1 MKFELNDEKELPR
14 GNQAGRMVW
23 AKALDKLEQAWHVSE
38 TERSQVWLDG
48 SKETGSASEEKPASS
63 EAGGNLFVV
72 SKAEKREFLEQSNQ
86 LF

>member
-14 GNQAGRMVW
+14 GTQAGGMVC
-23 AKALDKLEQAWHVSE
+23 AKALDKLEQACHVSE

-48 SKETGSASEEKPASS
+48 RETGSASEEKPASR